1 MTEMT
6 TMVKICSKKYPEE
19 NEAVYGSYFEMF
31 DYPLS
36 DFQKYSIEAIVTG
49 NHALICVPTGN
60 GKTLPAEFAI
70 QYFNGMDVSKTK
82 RRKVI
87 YTSPIKALSNQKY
100 YDFTRK
106 YPNISFGLLTGDIK
120 INPEAD
126 VLIMTA
132 EILQN
137 ALYNVYNVN
146 ASVSTTAPVSTTT
159 TLVFDMD
166 FETELAC
173 VVHDEVHSI
182 NMEDRGHVWESIFM
196 LLPSHV
202 QNVMLS
208 ATLDMPEK
216 FAKWCGR
223 DKNKDVYLMTL
234 TERVVP
240 LIHSSFIT
248 CNQNG
253 IKSIGKDET
262 MKSMMN
268 TLLGKPVT
276 IFSKEGSGSGSGSG
290 FNDANYNKTK
300 KMMTLMEQKNIHVSR
315 AHVLNTVCKYLVE
328 NNMLPCACF
337 ILSRKQLEIA
347 AREVTVPLL
356 EDDSKV
362 GYTIR
367 KDCEQILRKKLPNY
381 QEYLELPEYVSMI
394 ALLEKG
400 IATHHSGTI
409 PILKEIVE
417 LMFSLGHIK
426 LLFCTETFACGLN
439 MPIKTVLFT
448 DIMKFDGRSN
458 RLLYGHEYT
467 QMAGRA
473 GRRGKDTIGYAI
485 HLTNLFKG
493 GICEM
498 SEYKKM
504 LEGAPQK
511 LVSKFKISYNLILNL
526 ISSGTNPVNF
536 CHGSMINDDICSD
549 VAALDKCICEIEVKM
564 NSIDISGMGTP
575 FSEVEKYI
583 SWLDSRTTAV
593 NKRRKE
599 LDKDIAG
606 FCELYKS
613 IEFDKATVNN
623 YNKLKN
629 ELSSVRHQRNV
640 CDRYLLNSVTDIIS
654 LMTDRG
660 FILDNTLSSMGHI
673 AACFKEVPCLV
684 FAEIMPLI
692 NSLSVHQLIILFSC
706 FTNVT
711 VSDELVCAI
720 STIEDLKL
728 CKILEDIVQL
738 QNYYLD
744 FELNCGANT
753 GQSYLIHYDLIEA
766 VGRWIDA
773 SNVDECKLILQNLEF
788 EKGIYLG
795 EFVKAVLKI
804 NNVSKEMECVA
815 EFCGNMELLLKLEQI
830 PELTLKFIATN
841 QSLYV

>member
-1 MTEMT
+1 M
-6 TMVKICSKKYPEE
+6 KICNKKYPEE
-19 NEAVYGSYFEMF
+19 NESIFGEYFKIF

-70 QYFNGMDVSKTK
+70 QYFSGLIGPGQGSKK
-82 RRKVI
+82 KVI

-100 YDFTRK
+100 YDFMNK

-137 ALYNVYNVN
+137 ALYNSKTDANT
-146 ASVSTTAPVSTTT
+146 SLS
-159 TLVFDMD
+159 FDMD
-166 FETELAC
+166 FNTELAC

-182 NMEDRGHVWESIFM
+182 NMDDRGHVWESIFM
-196 LLPSHV
+196 LLPAHV

-216 FAKWCGR
+216 FAMWCENVGN
-223 DKNKDVYLMTL
+223 KNGSNNNGSNNNGSNKEVYLTTL

-240 LIHSSFIT
+240 LIHSSFII

-253 IKSIGKDET
+253 IKSIGKDES
-262 MKSMMN
+262 MKSVMN
-268 TLLGKPVT
+268 SLFGKPVPL
-276 IFSKEGSGSGSGSG
+276 FSKQDGG
-290 FNDANYNKTK
+290 FNDLNYQKVK
-300 KMMTLMEQKNIHVSR
+300 KMVTLMDQKNIHISR
-315 AHVLNTVCKYLVE
+315 AHVLNQVCKYMVE

-347 AREVTVPLL
+347 AREITVPLL

-367 KDCEQILRKKLPNY
+367 RECEQLLRKKLPNY

-417 LMFSLGHIK
+417 MMFSLGYIK

-448 DIMKFDGRSN
+448 DITKFDGRTS
-458 RLLYGHEYT
+458 RLLYGYEYT

-485 HLTNLFKG
+485 HLNNLFKG
-493 GICEM
+493 DMCEM

-511 LVSKFKISYNLILNL
+511 LVSKFKISYNLVLNL
-526 ISSGTNPVNF
+526 ISNGTDFNTF
-536 CHGSMINDDICSD
+536 CDGTMIRRDICNEVGEMDRQID
-549 VAALDKCICEIEVKM
+549 VLESHITAI
-564 NSIDISGMGTP
+564 NISSSMSTP
-575 FSEVEKYI
+575 VGEVERYI
-583 SWLDSRTTAV
+583 SCMDLRVSAV

-599 LDKDIAG
+599 LDKEIAA
-606 FCELYKS
+606 LRDMYKM
-613 IEFDKATVNN
+613 IDVDKVVMIK
-623 YNKLKN
+623 YNTLNKDLDKLRN
-629 ELSSVRHQRNV
+629 QRHV
-640 CDRYLLNSVTDIIS
+640 CDQYLSNSVGDIVE
-654 LMTDRG
+654 LLRGRG
-660 FILDNTLSSMGHI
+660 FVDGGALTQVGKI
-673 AACFKEVPCLV
+673 AMCFKEVPGLV
-684 FAEIMPLI
+684 FAEMMETMNL
-692 NSLSVHQLIILFSC
+692 LSPVQLIMLFSC

-711 VSDELVCAI
+711 VPDEMVGGLTGDTVLCGI
-720 STIEDLKL
+720 IEDM
-728 CKILEDIVQL
+728 VRR

-753 GQSYLIHYDLIEA
+753 GQSYLIQYDLIDA
-766 VGRWIDA
+766 VNQWTLA
-773 SNVDECKLILQNLEF
+773 SDIMACKIILQNLEF

-795 EFVKAVLKI
+795 EFVKAILKI
-804 NNVSKEMECVA
+804 NNISKEMECVS
-815 EFCGNMELLLKLEQI
+815 EMIGNVELLAKLKQV
-830 PELTLKFIATN
+830 PEMTLKFIATN